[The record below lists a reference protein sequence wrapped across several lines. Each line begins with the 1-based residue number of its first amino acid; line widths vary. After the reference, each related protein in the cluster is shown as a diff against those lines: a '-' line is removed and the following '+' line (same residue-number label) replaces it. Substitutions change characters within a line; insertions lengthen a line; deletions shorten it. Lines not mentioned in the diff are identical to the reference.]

1 MKEIK
6 IKYHYDNVQKISKIE
21 QGDWIDLRAA
31 KTYNLYPGKY
41 YSIDLGVSVKLPKGY
56 EAHIVPRSSSF
67 RNWGF
72 LQVNSM
78 AIIDE
83 SFCGPNDIWRLPI
96 YATREAV
103 IKCNERI
110 CQFRILPKMPDIKL
124 TEIKELYDKDRG
136 GFGTTNKI

>member
-41 YSIDLGVSVKLPKGY
+41 YSIDLGVSMKLPKGY

-78 AIIDE
+78 AIIDH
-83 SFCGPNDIWRLPI
+83 FVDLMMFGDYLFMLHAKQLLN
-96 YATREAV
+96 A
-103 IKCNERI
+103 
-110 CQFRILPKMPDIKL
+110 M
-124 TEIKELYDKDRG
+124 KEFVNLE
-136 GFGTTNKI
+136 

>member
-1 MKEIK
+1 
-6 IKYHYDNVQKISKIE
+6 
-21 QGDWIDLRAA
+21 
-31 KTYNLYPGKY
+31 
-41 YSIDLGVSVKLPKGY
+41 
-56 EAHIVPRSSSF
+56 
-67 RNWGF
+67 
-72 LQVNSM
+72 M